1 MAHPLEAPFHKLVAS
16 FNMLRD
22 ARTRPQGKRDL
33 IDVLDENVV
42 IHGVHHRHKY
52 RAPKAV
58 IQFMISSK
66 GKFDLKENDINY
78 NRITRNAKEYGYV
91 TGTGIWNDDDD
102 KDALIH
108 IAFVFIKPGTDKR
121 RVWQAIRLWGS
132 NADGRQ

>member
-1 MAHPLEAPFHKLVAS
+1 MASSLEDQFGKLVDN
-16 FNMLRD
+16 FNKLRD
-22 ARTRPQGKRDL
+22 PETTQEGVRNL
-33 IDVLDENVV
+33 YEVLDENVI
-42 IHGVHHRHKY
+42 IHGIHHQHTISGISR
-52 RAPKAV
+52 V
-58 IQFMISSK
+58 IRFMKNSNGMFKPDAGAINCSQHPN
-66 GKFDLKENDINY
+66 GK
-78 NRITRNAKEYGYV
+78 YGYV